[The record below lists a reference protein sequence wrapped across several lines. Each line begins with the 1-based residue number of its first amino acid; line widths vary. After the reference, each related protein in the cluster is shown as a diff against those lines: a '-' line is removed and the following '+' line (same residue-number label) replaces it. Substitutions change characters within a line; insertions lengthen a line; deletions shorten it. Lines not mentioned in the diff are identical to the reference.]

1 MVKNGK
7 FKAERQN
14 GEKMKKVVK
23 VLVIVCIILAF
34 TGIDASAD
42 LAEPSMVEAMGEYVI
57 SKVDDGYCVSYLE
70 SNFVYS
76 DIGECLSS
84 ISNPSVIRFDEV
96 TFHQPVTL
104 PIGEYTICGKLYAS
118 GVISIPLGANVKARD
133 LTLTLGEESY
143 IRVKGG
149 SLSIESSSILGAG
162 QIIRVDYSSSSL
174 LDISSGVI
182 SGESDEALINLENGR
197 AVIRGA
203 DIRNKGGAAIRS
215 DSELCIMGSP
225 EISGA
230 TYGIILEA
238 PMYMGAYDEEYYSRA
253 PLSVQFMD
261 TFSAGTLTEV
271 FYEVRERSL
280 GNVKL
285 YDVNGKEENITYFE
299 KSSHTT
305 EVNFAGVYLPHT
317 VKFYIGNNLFA
328 EQKLLSGERIILPQ
342 AESIKGYS
350 FDNWYR
356 DRDGNDAYSSENRVY
371 SSFSLYGVYNLNAP
385 EFGISSMDI
394 VYDGVDHTLSFNYLS
409 HPLDGGYYTYEW
421 YKGDDK
427 ISDLS
432 MISVRDVAD
441 SGIYSCRVTYNL
453 GGLSASVYAENI
465 KINIKKQLVA
475 LPDIPSVKYSGL
487 PQYPSY
493 VASEL
498 YNVDVAY
505 GVDAGIYPITVILKD
520 PDNYTWE
527 GISGSVASVS
537 FEILKADNVWLSPP
551 SASDSY
557 IGFPIN
563 ISATPLFGESIL
575 LYSATENGIYTSG
588 VPTSAGDYFVKASV
602 AETHNYTSLTSD
614 PIPFS
619 ILSETVVGLQ
629 LISSPRKTEYFAFDK
644 FDFSGMEVAAIYNSG
659 RREVLS
665 NSVLTL
671 IYNDG
676 NSLRVGDNSV
686 AVEYLGS
693 SLPISVSVSPLT
705 YDLSSLNF
713 KDQTVTYDGIYH
725 TVTESAATIVGRDQL
740 PLIYEIT
747 GGGMDVGEYTV
758 RLKFSGASKDY
769 IIPTDMTATLTVLPK
784 AVDLSWTNVQFTYDS
799 SPKIPSASFVDVK
812 GVKREVIVCGS
823 AIQAGDGYTATATS
837 YSQNY
842 IFANPTCLFSIS
854 KASYDMSS
862 VVWSSSE
869 LVYSGKIL
877 EVTVS
882 NLPDG
887 VSVVGYTDNRAT
899 NVGKY
904 IATASLKY
912 DERNYNSPESL
923 FCEWEIKPTEY
934 DMSSLI
940 IESAEYE
947 YDGLEHFPLIS
958 GSLPIGA
965 DGTSPSYT
973 FTKGAVNVSDGE
985 VDVTISF
992 TSESQNYIAPKSVT
1006 AKVKINPAGIYVV
1019 WSADDFVYDGKV
1031 KSPAAESPLA
1041 EIKVIGGKTNAGSYV
1056 ASAVSNDPN
1065 YTVVNSSYAYEI
1077 KKAENRWISD
1087 PTITDYYESGAP
1099 TPSATPYFG
1108 KVEFYYYSDPSL
1120 TEIVNPNSYG
1130 EYYMVAAVPESE
1142 NYLPLSYQPVRF
1154 NCIRVV
1160 PIDMVAEING
1170 ELVAFTKIDNRL
1182 SVYLIYNDGSKVSVP
1197 VESVSI
1203 KYQNGESMLCKDTI
1217 CEISYEGFT
1226 ESLSI
1231 NVIPATYDIS
1241 SVRWINTEVEYDGYA
1256 HSPVVE
1262 GLPKGISIIS
1272 YVGDP
1277 GVSAGEYLF
1286 SVIISYDE
1294 ENYLPP
1300 KIPNGRLVIS
1310 KAVVSNP
1317 SDISIEYCG
1326 YAVDL
1331 KSNSLYAP
1339 IHESDIIDSGEYTV
1353 TYTISDKNN
1362 YIFESGGYECTA
1374 KVTVLPRQIRVIVS
1388 DAKVYLLE
1396 SAPEYS
1402 SKIEGDIADR
1412 DELNL
1417 YYYVEDGRIYA
1428 KTDNK
1433 NYILIVES
1441 GALESLPYLSD
1452 DMRGKILSMSMI
1464 VAVLVFII
1472 IILLKKRG
1480 DILDSICML
1489 RARRK
1494 HRQGTGYINNAPS
1507 ASVSISKMDSAPII
1521 INLSPTHTE
1530 QSNKVN
1536 YDDSLNVISLP
1547 KSSSSLIP
1555 NISKSIELI
1564 NAFPH
1569 SRKAISPPCG
1579 IDCDKGN
1586 TEDIKKRENS
1596 IDNTECEYRDDTDIK
1611 NAEDAVIEK
1620 IENSHNESIVDST
1633 IESSSSNIKSE
1644 TDTRL
1649 AQDDKSEVEPTSCNA
1664 SIEGEDSEDDFID
1677 EEKITDYQD
1686 KPRESLF
1693 REDEAVELNE
1703 PRVEIKMEYANSVIT
1718 DVMARSLIKDE
1729 REVVYTEGNAK
1740 SIINVDTLSRNFIDD
1755 DRVDVNILKKKS
1767 LIPYDTGYIKV
1778 LARGAIDKPLKVH
1791 ANEFSLS
1798 AVKMILLSGGEA
1810 IRVISE
1816 KEEKTKTK
1824 K

>member
-1 MVKNGK
+1 
-7 FKAERQN
+7 
-14 GEKMKKVVK
+14 MKKVVK

-84 ISNPSVIRFDEV
+84 ISNPSVVRFDEV

-317 VKFYIGNNLFA
+317 VKFYIGNSLFA

-356 DRDGNDAYSSENRVY
+356 DRDGNDAYSSEKRVY

-394 VYDGVDHTLSFNYLS
+394 VYDGVDHTLGFDYLS

-465 KINIKKQLVA
+465 KINIKKQLVT

-784 AVDLSWTNVQFTYDS
+784 TVDLSWTNVQFTYDS

-812 GVKREVIVCGS
+812 GVKREVFVCGS
-823 AIQAGDGYTATATS
+823 AILAGDGYTATATP
-837 YSQNY
+837 YSDNY
-842 IFANPTCLFSIS
+842 VFSNSTCQFSIS
-854 KASYDMSS
+854 KASYDMTS
-862 VVWSSSE
+862 VAWSSSE
-869 LVYSGKIL
+869 LVYNGECL
-877 EVTVS
+877 EVTLQ
-882 NLPDG
+882 NLPEG
-887 VSVVGYTDNRAT
+887 VNVVGYTDNRAI

-912 DERNYNSPESL
+912 DERNYHPPKAPS
-923 FCEWEIKPTEY
+923 CEWSIKPTEY
-934 DMSSLI
+934 DMSSFR

-947 YDGLEHFPLIS
+947 YDGVEHFPLIS
-958 GSLPIGA
+958 GSLPVGA

-985 VDVTISF
+985 VTVTVTF

-1006 AKVKINPAGIYVV
+1006 AKVKIKPQGIYVV
-1019 WSADDFVYDGKV
+1019 WTGEEFIYDGNI
-1031 KSPAAESPLA
+1031 KSPSAESPLA
-1041 EIKVIGGKTNAGSYV
+1041 QIKVAGGKTNAGSYV
-1056 ASAVSNDPN
+1056 ASAVSSDPN
-1065 YTVVNSSYAYEI
+1065 YTVINSSYTYEI
-1077 KKAENRWISD
+1077 KKAENRWISN
-1087 PTITDYYESGAP
+1087 PTVSDYYESGSP

-1108 KVEFYYYSDPSL
+1108 KAEFYYYRDLSL
-1120 TEIVNPNSYG
+1120 GEAISPDSHG
-1130 EYYMVAAVPESE
+1130 EYYMVATVPESE
-1142 NYLPLSYQPVRF
+1142 NYLPLSSHPIKFRCIEVLPV
-1154 NCIRVV
+1154 
-1160 PIDMVAEING
+1160 DMIAEIKG
-1170 ELVAFTKIDNRL
+1170 ELVAFSKIDNYL
-1182 SVYLIYNDGSKVSVP
+1182 SVYLIYNDGTESIVPTELVSV
-1197 VESVSI
+1197 
-1203 KYQNGESMLCKDTI
+1203 KYQNGESLLCKDTL
-1217 CEISYEGFT
+1217 CEISYDEFT

-1231 NVIPATYDIS
+1231 TVTPATYDTS
-1241 SVRWINTEVEYDGYA
+1241 SVRWINTEMEYDGLDHY
-1256 HSPVVE
+1256 PIIE
-1262 GLPKGISIIS
+1262 GLPEGISILS
-1272 YVGDP
+1272 YIGDS

-1300 KIPNGRLVIS
+1300 QIPDGILVINQ
-1310 KAVVSNP
+1310 AIVDVP
-1317 SDISIEYCG
+1317 SDISTEYSG
-1326 YAVDL
+1326 KAVDVAF
-1331 KSNSLYAP
+1331 NSLYTAFYG
-1339 IHESDIIDSGEYTV
+1339 SDIIDSGEYMV
-1353 TYTISDKNN
+1353 TYTLNDKDN
-1362 YIFESGGYECTA
+1362 YVFTNGGYECTS
-1374 KVTVLPRQIRVIVS
+1374 KVTVSPREIRVIVS
-1388 DAKVYLLE
+1388 NMKVYLFE
-1396 SAPEYS
+1396 SDPEYS
-1402 SKIEGDIADR
+1402 SEIDGDIADG
-1412 DELNL
+1412 DSLNL
-1417 YYYVEDGRIYA
+1417 YYYIDGSRIYA

-1433 NYILIVES
+1433 NYVLIVES
-1441 GALESLPYLSD
+1441 GALEKIPYPNED
-1452 DMRGKILSMSMI
+1452 TRGKLLSMLLLFA
-1464 VAVLVFII
+1464 AVIFVI
-1472 IILLKKRG
+1472 IILLMKRG
-1480 DILDSICML
+1480 DILDSVYML
-1489 RARRK
+1489 RARKK

-1507 ASVSISKMDSAPII
+1507 TSVSIAKIDSSPVI
-1521 INLSPTHTE
+1521 INISP
-1530 QSNKVN
+1530 
-1536 YDDSLNVISLP
+1536 
-1547 KSSSSLIP
+1547 SSSEP
-1555 NISKSIELI
+1555 NIKFGWKNPIALSEPPSSHIPKISMPIESKEAKHKNNVEPTQEAISRDCDIERDNADINDVKEINDSIDNRECIIGENVGFESTEDSIIKKTEESASKSIVESVVDSAYSYI
-1564 NAFPH
+1564 EYEDDD
-1569 SRKAISPPCG
+1569 ISAEETDVSC
-1579 IDCDKGN
+1579 
-1586 TEDIKKRENS
+1586 
-1596 IDNTECEYRDDTDIK
+1596 IDNALEASEDNEGVFIDKDIK
-1611 NAEDAVIEK
+1611 N
-1620 IENSHNESIVDST
+1620 
-1633 IESSSSNIKSE
+1633 NISDHK
-1644 TDTRL
+1644 D
-1649 AQDDKSEVEPTSCNA
+1649 
-1664 SIEGEDSEDDFID
+1664 
-1677 EEKITDYQD
+1677 
-1686 KPRESLF
+1686 SLF
-1693 REDEAVELNE
+1693 EEVKPLMLNE
-1703 PRVEIKMEYANSVIT
+1703 PRVEIKMEYANSLIT
-1718 DVMARSLIKDE
+1718 DVMARNLIKDE
-1729 REVVYTEGNAK
+1729 REVVYTNGNAK
-1740 SIINVDTLSRNFIDD
+1740 SIINVDTLSRNFFDD
-1755 DRVDVNILKKKS
+1755 DRIDVNILKKKS

>member
-1 MVKNGK
+1 MENQKTK
-7 FKAERQN
+7 KQN

-23 VLVIVCIILAF
+23 VLIIVCIILAF
-34 TGIDASAD
+34 TGIDASAES
-42 LAEPSMVEAMGEYVI
+42 AEPKVDEAAEEHVI
-57 SKVDDGYCVSYLE
+57 SKAEDGYMLSFLGTDSLYGDL
-70 SNFVYS
+70 S
-76 DIGECLSS
+76 ECLSAVS
-84 ISNPSVIRFDEV
+84 EPSVIRFEDV
-96 TFHQPVTL
+96 SFSQPITL
-104 PIGEYTICGKLYAS
+104 PPGEYTICGKLYAS
-118 GVISIPLGANVKARD
+118 GIISIPSGASVKAKG
-133 LTLTLGEESY
+133 LTLTLDRESY

-149 SLSIESSSILGAG
+149 SFAVESSSILGSG
-162 QIIRVDYSSSSL
+162 QIIRLDYSSSSCL
-174 LDISSGVI
+174 NILSGVI
-182 SGESDEALINLENGR
+182 SGEYDKALIDVENGR
-197 AVIRGA
+197 AIIRGA
-203 DIRNKGGAAIRS
+203 DISNKGGAAIRS
-215 DSELCIMGSP
+215 DSELCLMGSP
-225 EISGA
+225 KISGA

-238 PMYMGAYDEEYYSRA
+238 PMYMGAYDDEYYSA
-253 PLSVQFMD
+253 YPLSVQYMD
-261 TFSAGTLTEV
+261 TFSVGTLTEV
-271 FYEVRERSL
+271 FYEVKERSL

-285 YDVNGKEENITYFE
+285 YDENGKEESITCFE
-299 KSSHTT
+299 ESSHTT

-317 VKFYIGNNLFA
+317 VKFYIGNNLFL
-328 EQKLLSGERIILPQ
+328 EQKLLSGERITLPK
-342 AESIKGYS
+342 AESIEGYS

-356 DRDGNDAYSSENRVY
+356 DRDGKDAYSAEKRVY
-371 SSFSLYGVYNLNAP
+371 SSFSLYGVYTLDAP
-385 EFGISSMDI
+385 EFGISSMDFT
-394 VYDGVDHTLSFNYLS
+394 YDGLDHTLGFDYLS
-409 HPLDGGYYTYEW
+409 HPLDGGYYTYSW
-421 YKGDDK
+421 YKGDEK
-427 ISDLS
+427 ISELS
-432 MISVRDVAD
+432 MITVRDVRD
-441 SGIYSCRVTYNL
+441 SGIYSCRVTYNM
-453 GGLSASVYAENI
+453 GGYSASVYAENI
-465 KINIKKQLVA
+465 KINIKKKQIS
-475 LPDIPSVKYSGL
+475 LPVIPPSKYTGL
-487 PQYPSY
+487 PQYPS
-493 VASEL
+493 ASASDL
-498 YNVDVAY
+498 YSTEFTY
-505 GVDAGIYPITVILKD
+505 GIDAGAYPVTVTLKD
-520 PDNYTWE
+520 PSNYAWE
-527 GISGSVASVS
+527 GVYGSEASLY
-537 FEILKADNVWLSPP
+537 FEILKADNVWLSSPY
-551 SASDSY
+551 ASDSY

-563 ISATPLFGESIL
+563 ISASPLFGGVTL
-575 LYSATENGIYTSG
+575 LYSTTENGIYTKDTPSSVG
-588 VPTSAGDYFVKASV
+588 NYFVKASV
-602 AETHNYTSLTSD
+602 PETSNYSALTSD

-619 ILSETVVGLQ
+619 IIPEAVVGLK
-629 LISSPRKTEYFAFDK
+629 LISSPYKTEYLSFDK

-659 RREVLS
+659 RIEVLS
-665 NSVLTL
+665 ASALTL
-671 IYNDG
+671 IYNSG
-676 NSLRVGDNSV
+676 SSLRVGDSTV

-693 SLPISVSVSPLT
+693 SLPISVAVSPLT
-705 YDLSSLNF
+705 YDLSSLDF
-713 KDQTVTYDGIYH
+713 KNQSVTYDGIYH
-725 TVTESAATIVGRDQL
+725 TISTTAGTIIGRDEL
-740 PLIYEIT
+740 PLYYEIT
-747 GGGMDVGEYTV
+747 GGGMDAGEYTV
-758 RLKFSGASKDY
+758 RLKFSGDSKDY
-769 IIPTDMTATLTVLPK
+769 IIPAEMTATLTVLPK
-784 AVDLSWTNVQFTYDS
+784 TVDLSWTDIQFTYDS

-812 GVKREVIVCGS
+812 GVRREVTVCGS
-823 AIQAGDGYTATATS
+823 AIQAGDGYTATAAS
-837 YSQNY
+837 YSPNY

-869 LVYSGKIL
+869 LVYNGKIL

-985 VDVTISF
+985 VAVTISF

-1006 AKVKINPAGIYVV
+1006 AKVKINPTGIYVV

-1120 TEIVNPNSYG
+1120 TEIVNPNSHG

-1226 ESLSI
+1226 EPLSI
-1231 NVIPATYDIS
+1231 NVIPATYDTS

-1256 HSPVVE
+1256 HSPVIE
-1262 GLPKGISIIS
+1262 GLPEGISIIS

-1317 SDISIEYCG
+1317 PDISIEYCG

-1362 YIFESGGYECTA
+1362 YIFESGGYECTT

-1388 DAKVYLLE
+1388 DAKLYLLE

-1402 SKIEGDIADR
+1402 SKIEGDIADG
-1412 DELNL
+1412 DALNL

-1441 GALESLPYLSD
+1441 GALESLPYLSE

-1472 IILLKKRG
+1472 IILFKKRG

-1530 QSNKVN
+1530 QSTKVN
-1536 YDDSLNVISLP
+1536 YDDSLSVISLP
-1547 KSSSSLIP
+1547 KSSSSLVP
-1555 NISKSIELI
+1555 NISKSIEII

-1611 NAEDAVIEK
+1611 NAEDAIIEK
-1620 IENSHNESIVDST
+1620 IENSHNEPIADTT
-1633 IESSSSNIKSE
+1633 IESSSLDIKSE
-1644 TDTRL
+1644 DDTRL

-1686 KPRESLF
+1686 KPRENLF